1 MKKRRFVMTEQQ
13 SKTAGKTDRLSYL
26 WLVIAII
33 LLLFANGKWII
44 PIAPW
49 LFAVFMIRFLRT
61 QKSVRGL
68 LIAFPLF
75 IVVFFVTWRGL
86 LPLPGA
92 LYYIATG
99 MMGLSSFLPFIADR
113 FLSPQLTGIWAT
125 MVFPLTY
132 TSQEF
137 LSMLTGSGSTWGSIA
152 YTQYGNL
159 PLVQI
164 VSVTG
169 IGGLTFLIA
178 WIASVVNYAWE
189 KDFSWQGIR
198 KGVGLYAGIVV
209 LVLLLGGA
217 RLSLFEPESKTVRVS
232 SVTSS
237 TKFLMGDQLVGI
249 NEKTETSES
258 MLEEHNGLF
267 ERSMHAVRVGAKI
280 IFWQESSCRVFKK
293 DESAL
298 VEQGRDFARREK
310 IYLGMA
316 MVSIPDEYPEKLFEN
331 KVIWI
336 DPEGEIVSEYLKSRP
351 IPGEGSIPGSGEI
364 PVFDTPH
371 GRIATAICYD
381 MDFANLINQ
390 AGKSDADIMIAPSYD
405 WKEIVPLHT
414 HMAVF
419 RAIENGFSLIRG
431 TGHGLSIA
439 VDYQGTELTKL
450 NWFKSGNLVMLAD
463 VPTHGVTT
471 VFAKTGDL
479 FSWLCLAG
487 LIAVIGWILFHR
499 KGEEPA

>member
-1 MKKRRFVMTEQQ
+1 MKKRRFVMIEQQ

-26 WLVIAII
+26 WLAIAII

-49 LFAVFMIRFLRT
+49 LFTVFMIRFLRT

-68 LIAFPLF
+68 LIAFPLV
-75 IVVFFVTWRGL
+75 IVVFFVIWRGL
-86 LPLPGA
+86 LPIPGV
-92 LYYIATG
+92 LYYISTG

-113 FLSPQLTGIWAT
+113 IVSPRLKGFWAT
-125 MVFPLTY
+125 LVFPLTF
-132 TSQEF
+132 TSLEF
-137 LSMLTGSGSTWGSIA
+137 LSMLIGSGSTWGSIA

-169 IGGLTFLIA
+169 MGGLTFLIA
-178 WIASVVNYAWE
+178 WFASVVNFAWE
-189 KDFSWQGIR
+189 KDFSWEDIR
-198 KGVGLYAGIVV
+198 KGMMLYAGIFI

-237 TKFLMGDQLVGI
+237 TKFLMGEQLVGL
-249 NEKTETSES
+249 NEKTKTSES
-258 MLEEHNGLF
+258 MLEEHNRLF
-267 ERSMHAVRVGAKI
+267 ERSMQAVQAGAKI

-293 DESAL
+293 DESAF
-298 VEQGRDFARREK
+298 VERGRDLARREK

-316 MVSIPDEYPEKLFEN
+316 MVSFPNGDPEKLFEN
-331 KVIWI
+331 KIIWI
-336 DPEGEIVSEYLKSRP
+336 DPDGEIITEYLKSRP

-364 PVFDTPH
+364 PVLETPH

-390 AGKSDADIMIAPSYD
+390 AGKSDADIMISPSYD
-405 WKEIVPLHT
+405 WREIVPLHT

-439 VDYQGTELTKL
+439 VDYQGRELAKL
-450 NWFKSGNLVMLAD
+450 NWFNSGNMVMLAD

-487 LIAVIGWILFHR
+487 LIAVIGRVLFHR
-499 KGEEPA
+499 KREKPA

>member
-1 MKKRRFVMTEQQ
+1 MTEQHA
-13 SKTAGKTDRLSYL
+13 KTVGKTDRLSYL

-44 PIAPW
+44 PIASW

-75 IVVFFVTWRGL
+75 IGVFFVTWRGL

-92 LYYIATG
+92 LYYISTG

-113 FLSPQLTGIWAT
+113 FVSPRLKGIWAT
-125 MVFPLTY
+125 MVFPLMF

-137 LSMLTGSGSTWGSIA
+137 LSMWIASGSTWGSIA

-178 WIASVVNYAWE
+178 WFASVVNYAWE
-189 KDFSWQGIR
+189 RDFSWQGIR
-198 KGVGLYAGIVV
+198 KGVRLYAGIVV

-237 TKFLMGDQLVGI
+237 AKFPMGDQTAGI
-249 NEKTETSES
+249 NEKIETSES
-258 MLEEHNGLF
+258 MLEEHNRLF
-267 ERSMHAVRVGAKI
+267 ERSMQAVHTGAKI

-293 DESAL
+293 DESAF
-298 VEQGRDFARREK
+298 VEHGRDFARREK
-310 IYLGMA
+310 VYLGMA
-316 MVSIPDEYPEKLFEN
+316 MVSFPNGYPEKLFEN
-331 KVIWI
+331 KIIWI
-336 DPEGEIVSEYLKSRP
+336 DPNGEIITEYLKSRP
-351 IPGEGSIPGSGEI
+351 IPGEGSIPGNGKI
-364 PVFDTPH
+364 PVLETPY
-371 GRIATAICYD
+371 GRIATAICFD

-390 AGKSDADIMIAPSYD
+390 AGKSDADLMIAPSYD
-405 WKEIVPLHT
+405 WREIVPLHT

-439 VDYQGTELTKL
+439 VDYQGRELAKL
-450 NWFKSGNLVMLAD
+450 NWFNSGNLVMLAD

-487 LIAVIGWILFHR
+487 LIAVIVWVLFHR